1 MSLYY
6 GVITIAT
13 LMFSLQFLFNQQFEK
28 QCGSGP
34 RSTLVFFSGYSAAGL
49 LVLLIING
57 FVLNS
62 ALFPNHGNPYCSERS
77 GLYRLQPESFRKN
90 QSFALPVFSM
100 LGGMMLPFSSVFFL
114 R

>member
-57 FVLNS
+57 FV
-62 ALFPNHGNPYCSERS
+62 
-77 GLYRLQPESFRKN
+77 
-90 QSFALPVFSM
+90 
-100 LGGMMLPFSSVFFL
+100 
-114 R
+114 